1 MSIPRIAE
9 IKFWSTAVGQG
20 RFVDHQQSRKAF
32 DRGVPVWPPRSNAK
46 DDRTAPKK
54 KHLIEAALFGRLDQK
69 LRTIVQGTLPKK
81 TAWVRELEGIW
92 EPKTPAKGVC

>member
-1 MSIPRIAE
+1 M
-9 IKFWSTAVGQG
+9 WL
-20 RFVDHQQSRKAF
+20 
-32 DRGVPVWPPRSNAK
+32 RGHEAACSVVRLGEAPVSSA
-46 DDRTAPKK
+46 ALKK